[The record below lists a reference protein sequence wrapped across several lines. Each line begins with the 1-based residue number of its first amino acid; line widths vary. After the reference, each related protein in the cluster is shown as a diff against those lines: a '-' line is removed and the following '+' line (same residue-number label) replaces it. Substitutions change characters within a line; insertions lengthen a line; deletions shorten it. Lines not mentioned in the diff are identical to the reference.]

1 MPANPLKMLKL
12 KPVSYQFIQEIPI
25 DAPPKKVWKT
35 ILNISKW
42 FNFGPDD
49 QQKHTLEAWPGGRWF
64 AEMSDGSQD
73 LHGIVTRIEPNRLLR
88 LSGPIGQSHVPVHNV
103 AIFELQPKK
112 DGKTTL
118 LRLGHR
124 SFGFN
129 DAESSKRFAGGWG
142 QLLPNIK
149 KVAEK

>member
-12 KPVSYQFIQEIPI
+12 KPSGYQFIQEVPI

-35 ILNISKW
+35 VLNIGKW
-42 FNFGPDD
+42 FYFPGSKE
-49 QQKHTLEAWPGGRWF
+49 KHELEAWPGGRWH
-64 AEMSDGSQD
+64 AEMPDGTLD

-88 LSGPIGQSHVPVHNV
+88 IGGPIGQTHIPVNNV
-103 AIFELQPKK
+103 VIFELQPRN
-112 DGKTTL
+112 DGKGTL
-118 LRLGHR
+118 LRLCHR
-124 SFGFN
+124 SYGFIDG
-129 DAESSKRFAGGWG
+129 DAKKRFSGGWG